1 MNKNTGFNGIKLL
14 NIPSINGISDGKY
27 VVQQGSLIMCV
38 LWRTGMLTVNLG
50 YTSQPVSTPD
60 TQIH

>member
-1 MNKNTGFNGIKLL
+1 MNKNTGSNGIKLL

-38 LWRTGMLTVNLG
+38 LWRTGML
-50 YTSQPVSTPD
+50 Q
-60 TQIH
+60 